1 MNGQMTIWDYLP
13 AENLEDIPEDVMA
26 RRIGD
31 AIGVTFTWDDFFE
44 EYRAKVG
51 KWILSVNYSRY
62 FANVDDN
69 EGRGARFISCDYQS
83 NRSGKSA
90 PRDSIKEA
98 IEWFLKNKEEK

>member
-1 MNGQMTIWDYLP
+1 MYQMTIWDYMNQ
-13 AENLEDIPEDVMA
+13 ESLEDIPEDVMA

-44 EYRAKVG
+44 DYRAKVG

-90 PRDSIKEA
+90 PLDSIKEA
-98 IEWFLKNKEEK
+98 IEWFLRNKEEI

>member
-1 MNGQMTIWDYLP
+1 MTIWDYMH
-13 AENLEDIPEDVMA
+13 EESLEDIPEDVMA

-31 AIGVTFTWDDFFE
+31 AIGVMFTWDDFFE

-62 FANVDDN
+62 YVDDN

-83 NRSGKSA
+83 NHSGKAA
-90 PRDSIKEA
+90 PCDSVEEA
-98 IEWFLKNKEEK
+98 IGWFLKNKEEK